1 MGASLGSLWQ
11 RLTGYAQFWQF
22 TVLFAVVSLI
32 LVSVTGFGL
41 SRYLAHDV
49 RSGEIDSAAKDAQG
63 RVASLITSQLSPEQ
77 LSGPLSEAEYA
88 ALDEFVQDEVISG
101 DTIRVHIWGQDGML
115 LYSSEEASGIGQ
127 VSPPG
132 GDLADALGG
141 DVGAGVLTVD
151 SQQQLAVY
159 GPLSFDD
166 VGRISAA
173 LEIYEAYAPLAAR
186 IQRFETTIYVGVAA
200 ALGFLYAALII
211 TVERGTQAH
220 SRQRR
225 LLMSRSQELKRSQE
239 ALLHVLSIA
248 LDLRDRVSKG
258 HSLRAA
264 RIALALGRELELTE
278 EELTHLHQAAIL
290 HDLGRTVLTDKIR
303 ERAGPLSAAEW
314 EEVQKHPEVAH
325 QIVRDVPFL
334 RDAGEIIYCHHER
347 WDGGGYPRGIRGPEI
362 PLGGRIFAVA
372 DAYDAITSDRPHRKA
387 ASHAS
392 ALAEIER
399 YSGTQFDPK
408 VVEALLGADTKG
420 LMQDGAT
427 SDGESEE
434 PTAVS
439 LVAQTAAEEKGDV

>member
-1 MGASLGSLWQ
+1 MRRLIAGRSVISGGLGVGASLGSLWQ

-264 RIALALGRELELTE
+264 
-278 EELTHLHQAAIL
+278 